1 MKNISH
7 IPEEQISAIKTKLRR
22 TCESSCSIHVPHK
35 YKKVIERLS
44 KNNTNSTKNIESKIQ
59 RVLRK
64 IKTIL
69 TSQEYSHLYR
79 NGSFPGKLY
88 GTAKIHEI
96 LATDNVEKL
105 PNRPIVSNINTSTY
119 KLAKHLA
126 KLLSPLSR
134 SQCIVN
140 STKHFIEAIK
150 HEKIPAVISFDVK
163 SLFTS
168 IPLNKTI
175 EIIFQRIYNC
185 NLITTQIPKK
195 VMKELQLLC
204 AREVHFTYSNEIYQQ
219 NDGVAIGSPLCPIL
233 AGIFMVELEI

>member
-1 MKNISH
+1 MNRPKYH
-7 IPEEQISAIKTKLRR
+7 QFTKLN
-22 TCESSCSIHVPHK
+22 H
-35 YKKVIERLS
+35 
-44 KNNTNSTKNIESKIQ
+44 NSTKNIESKTQ
-59 RVLRK
+59 SVLRK

-69 TSQEYSHLYR
+69 ISQEYSRLHP
-79 NGSFPGKLY
+79 NGSCPGKFY
-88 GTAKIHEI
+88 GAAKIHEI
-96 LATDNVEKL
+96 LATDNVDKL
-105 PNRPIVSNINTSTY
+105 PNRPIASNINTSTY

-134 SQCIVN
+134 SQYAVN

-150 HEKIPAVISFDVK
+150 HDKIPAGCQMISFDVK

-195 VMKELQLLC
+195 VMEELQLLC
-204 AREVHFTYSNEIYQQ
+204 TKEVHFTYSNEIY
-219 NDGVAIGSPLCPIL
+219 
-233 AGIFMVELEI
+233 